1 MGSAQADEENL
12 NGETPPQSP
21 LAALVTNTRASLQ
34 SKRVS
39 LQSFSKST
47 AAAVSAVIT
56 ADVGDG
62 EDRKHSLIIMDEDGN
77 KPKLVP
83 VESTHEYMIRPC
95 TPWILAWIA
104 APLLICSQLLIFCTV
119 FVTMFKQCDDIAYRQ
134 RDVLIG
140 IPLAIA
146 FVAAE
151 ETSNLFFALKILHAA
166 KHLPTRRFYWARSW
180 AVIMILQGCFEVI
193 VYALVMSSSKEL
205 VDLIKDFI
213 ALAVTNQV
221 RPR

>member
-1 MGSAQADEENL
+1 MQPAARDEANS

-34 SKRVS
+34 S
-39 LQSFSKST
+39 FSKNTS
-47 AAAVSAVIT
+47 AAVAAVIAT
-56 ADVGDG
+56 DAADAQ
-62 EDRKHSLIIMDEDGN
+62 DRKHSLIIMDDNN
-77 KPKLVP
+77 KPKLVE

-95 TPWILAWIA
+95 TPWVLAWIA
-104 APLLICSQLLIFCTV
+104 APLVICSQLLIFCTV
-119 FVTMFKQCDDIAYRQ
+119 FATMFFQCDDIAYRQ

-151 ETSNLFFALKILHAA
+151 ESSNLFVALKILYAA
-166 KHLPTRRFYWARSW
+166 KHLPRPRLYWARSW
-180 AVIMILQGCFEVI
+180 AVIMIMQGCFEVL

-221 RPR
+221 TN